1 MSARRV
7 KVGMAGLGRMGAR
20 HARNLAFRIP
30 GAELVA
36 GNSPSAEER
45 EWASRELGAAR
56 VYADYAELLADRDV
70 EAVFIATPTTEHAT
84 QIIAALEAGKHVFC
98 EKPTSLA
105 LADCLRVEGVAR
117 RHPKLKAMIGYVRRF
132 DPSYRDAYARV
143 AQGAIGT
150 PFLVKSQ
157 TTDKHDPS
165 GFFVKFAPK
174 SGGIFLDMS
183 VHDIDTAR
191 WFLGGIRPLRA
202 FATGTVAVHEGLKAC
217 GDLDNGVA
225 MVEFEGGKMAVLQA
239 SRTMPHGHETSAEI
253 TGTTGRLTI
262 GAGARSNR
270 VEIADGTG
278 IRHECTPT
286 FYERF
291 EEAFLLELS
300 AFVDAVRDD
309 TPLPLSLRDATEATR
324 IGLAIQQ
331 SLATRRSVDIEPSA

>member
-1 MSARRV
+1 MS
-7 KVGMAGLGRMGAR
+7 GLGRMGAR
-20 HARNLAFRIP
+20 HARNLATRVP

-36 GNSPSAEER
+36 ANSPLADER
-45 EWASRELGAAR
+45 AWARNELG
-56 VYADYAELLADRDV
+56 VPKLYVDYAQMLADPDL
-70 EAVFIATPTTEHAT
+70 EAVFLATPTTEHAS
-84 QIIAALEAGKHVFC
+84 QIMAALEAGKHVFS
-98 EKPTSLA
+98 EKPTSLN
-105 LADCLRVEGVAR
+105 LEDCLRVEEVAAA
-117 RHPKLKAMIGYVRRF
+117 HPTLKAMIGYVRRF
-132 DPSYRDAYARV
+132 DPSYRDAYERLKT
-143 AQGAIGT
+143 GAIGE

-157 TTDKHDPS
+157 TLDKNDPS

-191 WFLGGIRPLRA
+191 WFLGAPKPLRV

-225 MVEFEGGKMAVLQA
+225 MIEFEGGKMAVLQA
-239 SRTMPHGHETSAEI
+239 SRTMAHGHETLAEI

-262 GAGARSNR
+262 GANARLNR
-270 VEIADGTG
+270 VDIADLHGV
-278 IRHECTPT
+278 RNECTPT

-291 EEAFLLELS
+291 EEAFVAELN
-300 AFVDAVRDD
+300 AFTEAVRNG

-331 SLATRRSVDIEPSA
+331 SLKTKRSVDL